1 MGGRGRGGQNSGRL
15 EAVHPAVL
23 QHQCAALRELNAFHF
38 FGKGPVQYLFLAG
51 WISVIVV
58 TVLAMIAAFRRH
70 TGWRRWVLVLL
81 MPLGLTPTLAVN
93 WNTATVWVLEAASN
107 SAGYVIPFFCP
118 SLSHGPV
125 WLYRDWRYVLLC
137 FGSTHC
143 FRLFD
148 LALEI
153 VAEAT
158 TAGIERGSS
167 RLIHTFTVAFATL
180 GFHFPD
186 SAEAGIHGAGV
197 GQSELF
203 AMTGK
208 VITLEF
214 VLPTVL
220 AIILGVLF
228 SIGAVYVVDLLI

>member
-1 MGGRGRGGQNSGRL
+1 MRSPEGAERVSLFRQGTGAIFVSRRL
-15 EAVHPAVL
+15 DWCH
-23 QHQCAALRELNAFHF
+23 
-38 FGKGPVQYLFLAG
+38 
-51 WISVIVV
+51 
-58 TVLAMIAAFRRH
+58 RRH
-70 TGWRRWVLVLL
+70 CLGDDCRLQAAYRLAQVGAR
-81 MPLGLTPTLAVN
+81 PLDAAGAHADLGCE
-93 WNTATVWVLEAASN
+93 LEHRNGVGSG
-107 SAGYVIPFFCP
+107 SCQQFGRVRHSIFCP

-214 VLPTVL
+214 VLPTLL
-220 AIILGVLF
+220 AIVLGILL
-228 SIGAVYVVDLLI
+228 SIGAVYLADRYLGSVIDLLI

>member
-1 MGGRGRGGQNSGRL
+1 M
-15 EAVHPAVL
+15 
-23 QHQCAALRELNAFHF
+23 
-38 FGKGPVQYLFLAG
+38 
-51 WISVIVV
+51 
-58 TVLAMIAAFRRH
+58 
-70 TGWRRWVLVLL
+70 
-81 MPLGLTPTLAVN
+81 
-93 WNTATVWVLEAASN
+93 
-107 SAGYVIPFFCP
+107 
-118 SLSHGPV
+118 
-125 WLYRDWRYVLLC
+125 
-137 FGSTHC
+137 
-143 FRLFD
+143 
-148 LALEI
+148 
-153 VAEAT
+153 VARAT

-167 RLIHTFTVAFATL
+167 RLTHTFATL

-220 AIILGVLF
+220 AIVLGILF